1 MRGII
6 RKTGEKGTNMTED
19 RDKYRKQALYQVDNL
34 AKPPGSLGTL
44 EKQAKQVLLAWGQFH
59 KNFGRSTS
67 FFRLTTVSSI
77 PVSSHN

>member
-1 MRGII
+1 
-6 RKTGEKGTNMTED
+6 MTED

-59 KNFGRSTS
+59 KELRPKH
-67 FFRLTTVSSI
+67 LILQPTTVSFI
-77 PVSSHN
+77 PASSHN